1 MTQHRRIHKLHR
13 SFGAPRANRGTA
25 GRQSF
30 ERPAGRLP
38 NVTPAVTAGPAESF
52 IISRET
58 RQERLFRE
66 LVTWWNKETWFI
78 SSVKKRVAHEAY
90 LQIIGMGEAAIPLL
104 LRELLHEPDHWFVA
118 LQATTRHDPTTPR
131 SDFEE

>member
-1 MTQHRRIHKLHR
+1 MQGI
-13 SFGAPRANRGTA
+13 
-25 GRQSF
+25 
-30 ERPAGRLP
+30 ERPAGRLAY
-38 NVTPAVTAGPAESF
+38 VTPAVTVGPAESF

-66 LVTWWNKETWFI
+66 LVAWWNKETWFM

-104 LRELLHEPDHWFVA
+104 LRELLQEPDHWFVA
-118 LQATTRHDPTTPR
+118 LQATTRHDPTTPG
-131 SDFEE
+131 SDFEEMRRAWLDWGASKGYSS